1 FENGGSEEIYMGSAD
16 WMPRNLDRRVEILFP
31 VLKDELKDRIRK
43 YMEIQLEDNLKA
55 HVQQPDSTYEKP
67 DRRGKLPVG
76 AQMTFCEMA
85 IAAAKER
92 KKHEEEQSSRV
103 FIPIESHE

>member
-1 FENGGSEEIYMGSAD
+1 MGSAD

-31 VLKDELKDRIRK
+31 VLKEELKDRVRK

-55 HVQQPDSTYEKP
+55 HVQKTDGTYEKP
-67 DRRGKLPVG
+67 DRRGKIPVG
-76 AQMTFCEMA
+76 AQQTFCEMA
-85 IAAAKER
+85 IAAAKEER
-92 KKHEEEQSSRV
+92 KKTEEETSSRV

>member
-1 FENGGSEEIYMGSAD
+1 
-16 WMPRNLDRRVEILFP
+16 MPRNLERRVEILFP
-31 VLKDELKDRIRK
+31 VEAEELKKQLWEILDYNLKDTV
-43 YMEIQLEDNLKA
+43 KA
-55 HVQQPDSTYEKP
+55 HILQPDGTYEKP

-85 IAAAKER
+85 IAAAKEER
-92 KKHEEEQSSRV
+92 KKYEEENSSRV